1 MRLFS
6 IKVDRDELN
15 TVAINMFLTQFRL
28 KQVYDRFLNESK

>member
-6 IKVDRDELN
+6 IKIDRDELD
-15 TVAINMFLTQFRL
+15 TVTMNIFPTQFRL